1 MWVRETALRR
11 IALLLV
17 VAVVIVAA
25 ALIGGRAWVR
35 GQDYLRLGSSF
46 RPPATSHPAPPDP
59 GDGKAVALVPYRDGA
74 PVSYGLKV
82 RNDGPL
88 SVKVTEVA
96 TEKPG
101 ESLSMFRTVGV
112 KMAAREQPG
121 AGASVPFRPFTL
133 EPDHERY
140 VEVEG
145 VFGNCE
151 HYAPGSAEFID
162 SQPVRFD
169 VLKQSLTENV
179 ELPSRIEWRY
189 SAATC
194 PRKRVTGR

>member
-1 MWVRETALRR
+1 MRR
-11 IALLLV
+11 IAALIVL
-17 VAVVIVAA
+17 AVVVAA

-35 GQDYLRLGSSF
+35 GQDHLRLGGGF
-46 RPPATSHPAPPDP
+46 RAPATARPAPPDP
-59 GDGKAVALVPYRDGA
+59 GEGKAVALVPYRDGEH
-74 PVSYGLKV
+74 VSYGLTL

-88 SVKVTEVA
+88 AVKITEVSRP
-96 TEKPG
+96 EKVG
-101 ESLSMFRTVGV
+101 ESRSMLRVVGV
-112 KMAAREQPG
+112 RMAASEN
-121 AGASVPFRPFTL
+121 AGTEAAQPFRPFTL
-133 EPDHERY
+133 KPDHERY

-189 SAATC
+189 RAATC
-194 PRKRVTGR
+194 PR